1 VRTDEVEHVGID
13 GLDLADVE
21 HAAELGYSI
30 KLIASAMQVERD
42 VVARVHPC
50 LLDRHHPLASVEG
63 AFNAVM
69 LRGRSIREVILEGPG
84 AGGEETATA
93 VIGDL
98 LAVIG
103 TSGTGFL
110 QHDGYYREL
119 GRLPHAQLRSPFY
132 LRFEVDDEPGVLAQV
147 ARALA
152 DHEVSVAQ
160 VVQHSGEWVHIVILT
175 HRAREGSVRDAA
187 AVVARLGFS
196 RSAPVVLPVLE
207 RSE

>member
-1 VRTDEVEHVGID
+1 MH
-13 GLDLADVE
+13 
-21 HAAELGYSI
+21 
-30 KLIASAMQVERD
+30 
-42 VVARVHPC
+42 
-50 LLDRHHPLASVEG
+50 G

-119 GRLPHAQLRSPFY
+119 ERLPHDELQSPFY

-147 ARALA
+147 AQALA
-152 DHEVSVAQ
+152 DQLVSVAQ
-160 VVQHSGEWVHIVILT
+160 VVQHSGEGVHIVILT
-175 HRAREGSVRDAA
+175 HSAREGSVRRGCAGRRRARLQPVRARSAAGARTLRVAVRTAA
-187 AVVARLGFS
+187 ATTIRVATAPATPPSANTPRTPS
-196 RSAPVVLPVLE
+196 RWISVPAHTSE
-207 RSE
+207 RA